1 MASTTPNII
10 LLATNGEKRPVVE
23 GIAHEAI
30 TPGQLIRVRTANGKL
45 EKHGTAGGP
54 AARLFALENPY
65 VDPSATKAINTDWAA
80 NGTMRYVHAQSGD
93 LVYAWLADGQNVTA
107 GAPLQSNG
115 AGALTALTGQ
125 AVDEDG
131 AATFTISDGPLVAFT
146 EQALDNSAGGAP
158 ARIKVRVA

>member
-10 LLATNGEKRPVVE
+10 LLATNGEQRPVSE

-30 TPGQLIRVRTANGKL
+30 TPGQLVRVRTANGKI

-54 AARLFALENPY
+54 TNRMFALENPY
-65 VDPSATKAINTDWAA
+65 IDPSSTKAINTNWAA
-80 NGTMRYVHAQSGD
+80 DGTMRYVYAQSGD
-93 LVYAWLADGQNVTA
+93 VVYAWLADGQNVTA

-125 AVDEDG
+125 AVNEAG
-131 AATFTISDGPLVAFT
+131 SATYTISDGPLVGFT
-146 EQALDNSAGGAP
+146 EQALDNSAGGAV
-158 ARIKVRVA
+158 ARIKVRIA